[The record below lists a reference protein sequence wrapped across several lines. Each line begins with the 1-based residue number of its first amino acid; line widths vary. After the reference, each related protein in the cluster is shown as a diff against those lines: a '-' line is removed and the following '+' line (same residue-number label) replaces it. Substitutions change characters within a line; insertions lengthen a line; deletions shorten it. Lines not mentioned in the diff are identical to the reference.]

1 MSLPTDHPA
10 THPDHFIRRHI
21 GPDPAEQKA
30 MEMQKKIA
38 GFSTIVG
45 AAGLLFGLLIPHG
58 LLELSAVF
66 LAGAVGMRLGWT
78 VIAPGERPRG
88 QVLAEQGRAVVAA
101 AVGLVV
107 VLLVS
112 GLIEAMVTPS
122 PLPTWARITIG
133 VVVELL
139 FLAYVFVVGRAA
151 ARRGVT
157 GDVGEREQG
166 YAVPLA

>member
-1 MSLPTDHPA
+1 MFQA
-10 THPDHFIRRHI
+10 
-21 GPDPAEQKA
+21 GKA
-30 MEMQKKIA
+30 D
-38 GFSTIVG
+38 V
-45 AAGLLFGLLIPHG
+45 LFGLLIPHG

-122 PLPTWARITIG
+122 PLPTFMRIGIG
-133 VVVELL
+133 LAAEAG
-139 FLAYVFVVGRAA
+139 FLAYVIYFGRRAVRAGDLWFARDVVDAVTSTASGL
-151 ARRGVT
+151 RR
-157 GDVGEREQG
+157 
-166 YAVPLA
+166 PLAASTKITPEAVK